1 MPITQSG
8 HPGQDHSRDPCPWV
22 ILNDFGGAF
31 AMGCIGG
38 TIWHGIKGA
47 RNSPRGERLLG
58 SVSAIKARA
67 PVLGGNFGVWGG
79 LFTSFDCT
87 VKSVRQKEDP
97 WNAIIAGFFTG
108 STLAIRGGPRTAAG
122 AGVMCGILLGVF
134 EGTLTSFFDHWR
146 GCPYAAFAR
155 RKQQAGTCVCVADAR
170 LLRSC
175 MSPWRLTHSPDAP
188 VAPTTSSS

>member
-1 MPITQSG
+1 MPITQTG

-47 RNSPRGERLLG
+47 RNSPRGERMLS

-79 LFTSFDCT
+79 LFTTFDCS

-97 WNAIIAGFFTG
+97 WNAIIAGFCTG
-108 STLAIRGGPRTAAG
+108 STLSLIH
-122 AGVMCGILLGVF
+122 I
-134 EGTLTSFFDHWR
+134 
-146 GCPYAAFAR
+146 
-155 RKQQAGTCVCVADAR
+155 
-170 LLRSC
+170 
-175 MSPWRLTHSPDAP
+175 
-188 VAPTTSSS
+188 